1 MSAPLNNIQWHALS
15 PARAAAA
22 LATDAARGLEFTQ
35 AAERLKEYG
44 PNQIARAHEISPW
57 PIAFAQFR
65 SAVVAI
71 LAAAAVISALLGERL
86 DAAAIMAIVLLNGAI
101 GFFQEYRAERAVAA
115 LAKLTAPRARVLRGG
130 TAAIVPAEEVVPGD
144 IMVLEAGD
152 LVAADARLAEIA
164 ELRTNEA
171 ALTGESEPVEKNLAD
186 LDPDTLLPDRTNML
200 FLGTSVV
207 GGGGRAIVVATG
219 SATEFGRI
227 ARMLESASDAQTP
240 LQRQLD
246 RVGHR
251 LLWACLGIVVLVFA
265 LGWLRSRPIFELF
278 LGAVGLAV
286 AAIPEG
292 LPAIVTVGLALGV
305 SRMAAR
311 HALVRRLHSVETLG
325 CAGVI
330 CTDKTGTLTVGQMT
344 ARRVTS
350 ASGTWSVS
358 GEGYA
363 REGGIFGSDGRD
375 CAGDSVLL
383 AIARAAVACNS
394 AQIIER
400 NGRIAIA
407 GDPTEG
413 ALLVLALKAGI
424 ETDAIQKQM
433 PVVRTIAFSSD
444 RKRMSVLRRD
454 GARLRA
460 FVKGAP
466 EAILPRC
473 SRVLTAAGTAE
484 LTAAER
490 ERMAVAAAMM
500 ASEALRIIACAER
513 FLEPG
518 EDAAALAPGA
528 VETGLTLLGL
538 VGLQDP
544 PRAEALEAV
553 RRCTRAGIRTVMIT
567 GDHPETGRAV
577 ASEVEILRR
586 GDRVMTGADLE
597 RMPEEELRRRA
608 PATSVFARVTA
619 EHKLRIVRAW
629 KSLGAVVAMTGD
641 GVNDAPALK
650 EASIGVA
657 MGIAGTEVTRQAADI
672 VLADDNFASIVA
684 AVEEGR
690 GVYDN
695 IVKTLAYLMS
705 GNAGELLVMLVAALV
720 GWPLPL
726 LPTQLLWINLVTDGL
741 PALALATDPVDPD
754 VLARPPREP
763 SAGIMDRDFIVRAV
777 LIGCMTAAVALTAF
791 GLELHATGSAAAARS
806 AGFFVLV
813 TEELLRSFGSRS
825 MERSMFEAS
834 TLSNLRLLAIVAGS
848 FALQLA
854 ITQSQTLQPIFG
866 TQSLSLTECVEG
878 LMLAALPLLVLESVK
893 FARRMRRR
901 ASGPSQWPAG

>member
-1 MSAPLNNIQWHALS
+1 MSGTPSNIQWHSVS
-15 PARAAAA
+15 PAHAAAA
-22 LATDAARGLEFTQ
+22 LATDPARGLDSAQ
-35 AAERLKEYG
+35 AARRLAEHG
-44 PNQIARAHEISPW
+44 PNRIARQHEISPW
-57 PIAFAQFR
+57 PIVFAQFR
-65 SAVVAI
+65 SAVVGI
-71 LAAAAVISALLGERL
+71 LAAAAIISALLGEQL
-86 DAAAIMAIVLLNGAI
+86 DAAAIVTIVLLNGAI

-115 LAKLTAPRARVLRGG
+115 LAKLTAPRARVVRGG
-130 TAAIVPAEEVVPGD
+130 SAAIIPAEEVVPGD
-144 IMVLEAGD
+144 ILVLEAGD
-152 LVAADARLAEIA
+152 LVAADARVGELA

-171 ALTGESEPVEKNLAD
+171 ALTGESEPVEKTLAA
-186 LDPDTLLPDRTNML
+186 LNPDTLLPDRTNML

-207 GGGGRAIVVATG
+207 GGEGRAIVVATG
-219 SATEFGRI
+219 SATEFGQI
-227 ARMLESASDAQTP
+227 ARMLESASDTATP

-246 RVGHR
+246 RVGQR

-265 LGWLRSRPIFELF
+265 LGWLRATPVFELF

-325 CAGVI
+325 CAQVI

-344 ARRVTS
+344 ARRVTC

-363 REGGIFGSDGRD
+363 RDGGIFGGGGEREVARD
-375 CAGDSVLL
+375 PVLV
-383 AIARAAVACNS
+383 ATARAGAACNS

-400 NGRIAIA
+400 DGRIAIA

-424 ETDAIQKQM
+424 EPDAIQAQM
-433 PVVRTIAFSSD
+433 PAVRTIPFSSE
-444 RKRMSVLRRD
+444 RKRMTVVRRD
-454 GARLRA
+454 GERTAA

-473 SRVLTAAGTAE
+473 SRVLTASGVID
-484 LTAAER
+484 LTAPER
-490 ERMAVAAAMM
+490 ERMAGAAAMM

-513 FLEPG
+513 VLAPD
-518 EDAAALAPGA
+518 EDASALDPDAI
-528 VETGLTLLGL
+528 ENGLTLLGL
-538 VGLQDP
+538 VGMQDP
-544 PRAEALEAV
+544 PRAEALQAV
-553 RRCTRAGIRTVMIT
+553 RLCARAGIRTVMIT
-567 GDHPETGRAV
+567 GDHPETARAV
-577 ASEVEILRR
+577 ALELEILRR
-586 GDRVMTGADLE
+586 GDQLMTGAELE
-597 RMPEEELRRRA
+597 RMPDEELRRRA

-695 IVKTLAYLMS
+695 IVKTLGYLMA

-741 PALALATDPVDPD
+741 PALALATDPVDSD
-754 VLARPPREP
+754 VLVRPPRAP
-763 SAGIMDRDFIVRAV
+763 SAEIMDRGFIVRVA
-777 LIGCMTAAVALTAF
+777 LIGCMTAAVTLTAF

-834 TLSNLRLLAIVAGS
+834 APSTLRLLAIVAGS

-854 ITQSQTLQPIFG
+854 ITQSETLQPIFG
-866 TQSLSLTECVEG
+866 TQSLSLTGCVEEV
-878 LMLAALPLLVLESVK
+878 MLAALPLAVLESVK
-893 FARRMRRR
+893 LARRIRRR
-901 ASGPSQWPAG
+901 ASAP